1 MALKLLVLTD
11 EIYPDAIGGIGK
23 SLYNEAAALV
33 RRGHTVTVL
42 VRGVNPALPPTEI
55 IAGIEIRRIPGPAR
69 ASRLYYLYPLVMII
83 NVIRQLRGLRESFDL
98 VIVYNSIFLVAAH
111 LSGLTAHVP
120 SIVVFYASIAEEI
133 RLNASRR
140 KYGALTPVA
149 RLAAAMLGIIERWGF
164 GRARTILAR
173 SRFSYDMLRDW
184 APDAPIAERIVPIGI
199 DTTQYQPSD
208 RAQARARLGLP
219 DNRPILITTRRLV
232 ARMGLEN
239 LIRAMA
245 LLRDEGNNA
254 LLLIAGRG
262 YLQPALEALTA
273 ELGLEANV
281 RLLGFVPE
289 EQLPVYLAAADL
301 FVLPTE
307 ALEGFGL
314 ATIEALAVG
323 LPVVGT
329 PVGATPEILE
339 PIDPALVAQS
349 AAPDALAACIA
360 GWLADDAGRTALR
373 QRCRDAVEMH
383 YRDDLVAEQ
392 LEQLFARCLSSR
404 QGEPS

>member
-11 EIYPDAIGGIGK
+11 EIYPDAYGGIGK
-23 SLYNEAAALV
+23 SLYNEATALV
-33 RRGHTVTVL
+33 RRGHAVTVL
-42 VRGVNPALPPTEI
+42 VRGVDPTLPPIET

-69 ASRLYYLYPLVMII
+69 TSRLYYLYPLVMVF
-83 NVIRQLRGLRESFDL
+83 NVIRQLRALRGSFDL
-98 VIVYNSIFLVAAH
+98 VLVYNSIFLVAAR
-111 LSGLTAHVP
+111 LSGFTAHVP
-120 SIVVFYASIAEEI
+120 SVVVFYSSIGQEI
-133 RLNASRR
+133 QLNASRR
-140 KYGALTPVA
+140 KYGALTPLA
-149 RLAAAMLGIIERWGF
+149 RLAAAMLGVVERWEF
-164 GRARTILAR
+164 RRARTILTR
-173 SRFSYDMLRDW
+173 SHFSYDTLRKW
-184 APDAPIAERIVPIGI
+184 SPGAPISERVIPIGL

-208 RAQARARLGLP
+208 QAQARARLGLP
-219 DNRPILITTRRLV
+219 DDRPILITTRRLV

-245 LLRDEGNNA
+245 LLRDQGIAA

-273 ELGLEANV
+273 ELDLEAHV

-360 GWLADDAGRTALR
+360 RWLADDAGRTALR
-373 QRCRDAVEMH
+373 RRCRDAVETH

-404 QGEPS
+404 QGKPS